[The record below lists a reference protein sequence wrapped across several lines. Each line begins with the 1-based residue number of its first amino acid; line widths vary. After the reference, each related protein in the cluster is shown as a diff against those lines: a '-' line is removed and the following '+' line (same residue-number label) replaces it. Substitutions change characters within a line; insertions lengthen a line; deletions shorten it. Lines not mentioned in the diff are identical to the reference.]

1 MVLVR
6 VSPRFSTTW
15 CTYVA
20 KRYERVLRCGVPGPA
35 VETLRRFGSVEDDGQ
50 KYTSL
55 LELFTD
61 DAVYFDPLLG
71 AQHGSPA
78 ILRFMEH
85 MEKVVPLAN
94 VRFEHWHVE
103 ADETC
108 GWATWDM
115 IATPPGA
122 TAPIVMPGQSLYKLR
137 NGKVCFVADYLDPIS
152 YARLRPGGP
161 VPDPTPGHGL
171 ALPYVLAADTVA
183 TRPAEAL
190 IREFWRLQDGGDYSL
205 LAPLF
210 ADDAVFVDPSYGRIV
225 GGAAISEFMTLMK
238 TEMPARGVTFEL
250 VDAAGD
256 TNVGWSQWWCHFPNG
271 SVPGWTLHT
280 FRDGK
285 FTYDADFM
293 DSALSKALYDQRA
306 VGAGRVE

>member
-1 MVLVR
+1 M
-6 VSPRFSTTW
+6 
-15 CTYVA
+15 
-20 KRYERVLRCGVPGPA
+20 PGSA

-61 DAVYFDPLLG
+61 DAIYYDPLLG
-71 AQHGSPA
+71 AQQGRAA
-78 ILRFMEH
+78 ILSFMEH

-94 VRFEHWHVE
+94 VTFRNWTVE
-103 ADETC
+103 ADEAC

-115 IATPPGA
+115 IARVPEGDE
-122 TAPIVMPGQSLYKLR
+122 IVMPGQSLYRLR
-137 NGKVCFVADYLDPIS
+137 DAKVCFVADYLDPIS

-161 VPDPTPGHGL
+161 VPNPAPGHGL
-171 ALPYVLAADTVA
+171 ALPFLSSASTLSE
-183 TRPAEAL
+183 RPAEAL
-190 IREFWRLQDGGDYSL
+190 VRRFWELQDTGDYGL

-210 ADDAVFVDPSYGRIV
+210 ADDAVFVDLLYGTLE
-225 GGAAISEFMTLMK
+225 GGVAITDFMAKMK
-238 TEMPARGVTFEL
+238 QEMPARGVTFEL

-256 TNVGWSQWWCHFPNG
+256 TNVAWSQWWCHFPNG

-280 FRDGK
+280 VRGDQ

-293 DSALSKALYDQRA
+293 DVAASKALRDARETSSGGPDA
-306 VGAGRVE
+306 

>member
-1 MVLVR
+1 M
-6 VSPRFSTTW
+6 
-15 CTYVA
+15 
-20 KRYERVLRCGVPGPA
+20 PGPA

-61 DAVYFDPLLG
+61 DAVYYDPLLG
-71 AQHGSPA
+71 AQHGTGA
-78 ILRFMEH
+78 ILTFLQH

-94 VRFEHWHVE
+94 VRFENWTVE

-115 IATPPGA
+115 IATPPGSVDG
-122 TAPIVMPGQSLYKLR
+122 PIVMPGQSLYRLR
-137 NGKVCFVADYLDPIS
+137 DGKVCFVADYLDPIS
-152 YARLRPGGP
+152 YARLRPSGP
-161 VPDPTPGHGL
+161 VPDPAPAHGL
-171 ALPYVLAADTVA
+171 SKRYAPPLDTIAA
-183 TRPAEAL
+183 RPAEAL
-190 IREFWRLQDGGDYSL
+190 MREFWRLQDSGDYSQ

-210 ADDAVFVDPSYGRIV
+210 ADDAVFLDPIYGRIV
-225 GGAAISEFMTLMK
+225 GGVAISEFMTLMK

-256 TNVGWSQWWCHFPNG
+256 TSVGWSQWWCHFANG

-280 FRDGK
+280 FRDGQ

-293 DSALSKALYDQRA
+293 DSARSKQLRDERA
-306 VGAGRVE
+306 AASTA

>member
-1 MVLVR
+1 M
-6 VSPRFSTTW
+6 
-15 CTYVA
+15 
-20 KRYERVLRCGVPGPA
+20 PGPA

-61 DAVYFDPLLG
+61 DAVYYDPLLG
-71 AQHGSPA
+71 AQHGTAA
-78 ILRFMEH
+78 ILSFMEH
-85 MEKVVPLAN
+85 METVVPLAN
-94 VRFEHWHVE
+94 VRFENWTVE

-115 IATPPGA
+115 IATPPGSA
-122 TAPIVMPGQSLYKLR
+122 DEPIVMPGQSLYRLR
-137 NGKVCFVADYLDPIS
+137 DGKVCFVADYLDPVPYS
-152 YARLRPGGP
+152 RLRPGGP
-161 VPDPTPGHGL
+161 APDPAPGHGL
-171 ALPYVLAADTVA
+171 ARSYAPSIDRIGN
-183 TRPAEAL
+183 RPAEAL

-210 ADDAVFVDPSYGRIV
+210 ADDAVFVDPIYGRIV

-238 TEMPARGVTFEL
+238 TEMPKKGVTFEL

-256 TNVGWSQWWCHFPNG
+256 TNVGWSQWWCHFSTG
-271 SVPGWTLHT
+271 SIPGWTLHT
-280 FRDGK
+280 FANGQ

-293 DSALSKALYDQRA
+293 DSPAARQITTES
-306 VGAGRVE
+306 